1 MTRFEREYKEAQQDA
16 GLGIVILMERK
27 EELQE
32 IERKGRAEKNS
43 WRREILAQEY
53 VKLQREY
60 DEIAEL
66 I

>member
-16 GLGIVILMERK
+16 GLGIIILMERK
-27 EELQE
+27 AELEE
-32 IERKGRAEKNS
+32 IERKGKTEKNS

-53 VKLQREY
+53 VKLEREY
-60 DEIAEL
+60 NEIAEL

>member
-1 MTRFEREYKEAQQDA
+1 MTRFEREFKEAQHDA

-27 EELQE
+27 AELQE
-32 IERKGRAEKNS
+32 LEKKGRAEKNG

-66 I
+66 V

>member
-27 EELQE
+27 AELEEL
-32 IERKGRAEKNS
+32 ERKGKAEKNS

-53 VKLQREY
+53 IKLQREY

>member
-1 MTRFEREYKEAQQDA
+1 MTRFERDYKEAQQDA
-16 GLGIVILMERK
+16 GLGIIILMERK

-60 DEIAEL
+60 DELAEL